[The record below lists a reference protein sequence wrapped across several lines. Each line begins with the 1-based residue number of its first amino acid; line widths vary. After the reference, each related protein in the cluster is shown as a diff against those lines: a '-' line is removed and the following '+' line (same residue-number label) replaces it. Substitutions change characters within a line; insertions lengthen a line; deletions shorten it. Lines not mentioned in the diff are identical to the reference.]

1 MDLRGIEPRAFRLPS
16 GRSAAE
22 LQALEI
28 NKLMV
33 RLNSPESNFHSV
45 VRVYAYCKPTAV
57 DPGILSQ

>member
-1 MDLRGIEPRAFRLPS
+1 
-16 GRSAAE
+16 
-22 LQALEI
+22 
-28 NKLMV
+28 MV